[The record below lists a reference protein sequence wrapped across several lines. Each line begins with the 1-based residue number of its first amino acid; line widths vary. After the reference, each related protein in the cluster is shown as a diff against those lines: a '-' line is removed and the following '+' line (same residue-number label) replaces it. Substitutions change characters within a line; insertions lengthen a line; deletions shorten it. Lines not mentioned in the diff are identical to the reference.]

1 MKSHCSSLK
10 GLFLAST
17 AAVLAAGLATT
28 PAAAQAASGA
38 SAQGRAITIPA
49 QPLGAA
55 VQALSEQTDAVVIA
69 AGVRLN
75 GRRSAA
81 VSGAGTVEQALTTL
95 LRGTGL
101 GWRRDVNG
109 AYVIAPAADEPVRR
123 RQTTAPAALSA
134 PQQARPDVAAL
145 EDIVVTARRME
156 ERIIDVPVAVSAF
169 SAQQLDDRKV
179 EGGAELLRIVPNVS
193 FSKDNFTS
201 YNFSIRGIGSKV
213 LATTADPGVAVSFN
227 NTALL
232 RNRLFEQEY
241 FDVDRVE
248 VLRGPQGTLYGR
260 NATAGV
266 INMLPNLPELEQFSM
281 DAQWEVG
288 NHDSRRAK
296 GMINIPVGDTLAV
309 RGAFAVTQ
317 RDGFDYNT
325 VTQKNVNGRDL
336 WGARLGVLWQPTQNF
351 SANFLWE
358 RFREDDDRSRT
369 GKMLC
374 TRGTAPDKIDWTAP
388 DGTAMSTSAKSYW
401 TSTTITPSCTSSS
414 LYDDAAYGVPD
425 GRGFAMTAGLV
436 SIFPF
441 ETSPRRPG
449 DTARQNSQNN
459 TNQANGYDGSYLFPL
474 YIDPFATEG
483 DRQVADLRT
492 VSTAYDPKY
501 QADNDLFQLNL
512 EWKLTPGLTLSSQTL
527 YMEDGYSG
535 FQDFFRSYATGQ
547 MYSKDQVGRYNGQAR
562 VLKPQWAPWI
572 GNSVANGKPV
582 YVVYKDSSGALQC
595 GPLPDCGFP
604 TGGTFLDPQ
613 LGATDRLMAL
623 DLSQADSTQWS
634 QEFRLQSHGDGPFNF
649 NLGANWLKYKT
660 EENYWIFSNVF
671 TLMAIYANEG
681 AGKLGDFD
689 QYGRLTEQGQAKAAT
704 AAAGDFDASGR
715 LTAQGLAKV
724 AAGKLTDP
732 NAAVYIDPT
741 PLAGLLNGEGGDGH
755 NYIRSTS
762 ISRTES
768 WAVFGEGYW
777 KVREDLRLTL
787 GLRYTDDTKTITP
800 VPGQLLA
807 ATPDAVGDTST
818 GLVGRGYPRY
828 PDERMNWGEW
838 TGRAAVDWKP
848 DLAFTDDTLVYA
860 SYSRGYKGG
869 GGNPRDRDYNPA
881 LVNSSVLP
889 SRYDA
894 EFVNAYEAGVKN
906 MVAGGRL
913 MLNATA
919 FYYDYKDYQV
929 AQIIE
934 RAVHNEN
941 FDAKIWGA
949 EFETAWA
956 PTRHFRLDATLGLL
970 RTRIADGEESIDVMD
985 RLQGHDDWVVARPY
999 PGSPSTCVVPK
1010 AILGRISYT
1019 NDGLA
1024 PNAQPNVLGS
1034 IAAMRSLCP
1043 SMYFGGTWVPG
1054 SGSRYNYANGHRD
1067 QWQAQYPISW
1077 NPLTDAPNGGRGFA
1091 ADLSGNE
1098 LPNAP
1103 HLTFNLGA
1111 QYRFELPQGW
1121 DVTVRG
1127 DYYRQSDSWM
1137 RVYNSRP
1144 YDRLKGWANANL
1156 SLTLSNRSS
1165 DFTVQAY
1172 VKNVFDDT
1180 PIVDGFTGPDDL
1192 GNSTNVFTLDP
1203 RIIGV
1208 SVRKS
1213 F

>member
-248 VLRGPQGTLYGR
+248 VLRGPQGTLFGR

-296 GMINIPVGDTLAV
+296 GMINIPIGDTLAL
-309 RGAFAVTQ
+309 RFAAAATQ
-317 RDGFDYNT
+317 RDGFDYNSIS
-325 VTQKNVNGRDL
+325 QQNVNGRDL
-336 WGARLGVLWQPTQNF
+336 WGARLGVLWQPTENF
-351 SANFLWE
+351 RANFLWE

-374 TRGTAPDKIDWTAP
+374 TRGETPASIDWTDPNGVDRSHPTFA
-388 DGTAMSTSAKSYW
+388 YW
-401 TSTTITPSCTSSS
+401 TKTTITPGCTPDS
-414 LYDDAAYGVPD
+414 LYSDDAYGVPD
-425 GRGFAMTAGLV
+425 GRSFPITAGLINMTGVLV
-436 SIFPF
+436 SPNIPG
-441 ETSPRRPG
+441 RPPTPNWK
-449 DTARQNSQNN
+449 DPV
-459 TNQANGYDGSYLFPL
+459 ANGWDGGYLFPL
-474 YIDPFATEG
+474 YLDPFAVEG
-483 DRQVADLRT
+483 NRQVADLRT
-492 VSTAYDPKY
+492 ISTAYDPQF
-501 QADNDLFQLNL
+501 QAENDVFQLNL
-512 EWKLTPGLTLSSQTL
+512 EWDLTPGLTLHSQTL
-527 YMEDGYSG
+527 YMEDSYSG

-547 MYSKDQVGRYNGQAR
+547 MYAYETPGMLHGLTRTVA
-562 VLKPQWAPWI
+562 PAWAPWI
-572 GNSVANGKPV
+572 GSSQSDGKPV
-582 YVVYKDSSGALQC
+582 YGAVAGSFGEKLVC
-595 GPLPDCGFP
+595 GPLPNCGIP
-604 TGGTFLDPQ
+604 TGGVLLDPQ
-613 LGATDRLMAL
+613 LGATDRFMAL
-623 DLSQADSTQWS
+623 DLSQAESTQWS
-634 QEFRLQSHGDGPFNF
+634 QEFRLQSNWDGPFNF
-649 NLGANWLKYKT
+649 NLGANWLNYKT
-660 EENYWIFSNVF
+660 EENYWIISNVF
-671 TLMAIYANEG
+671 TMMAIDSNATYFNKG
-681 AGKLGDFD
+681 LTD
-689 QYGRLTEQGQAKAAT
+689 QYCNPTSKGQAAIE
-704 AAAGDFDASGR
+704 AGTF
-715 LTAQGLAKV
+715 
-724 AAGKLTDP
+724 DP
-732 NAAVYIDPT
+732 NVCTYIDPT
-741 PLAGLLNGEGGDGH
+741 PLAGLINGEGGDGH
-755 NYIRSTS
+755 NYFRSTS
-762 ISRTES
+762 ISQTES

-777 KVREDLRLTL
+777 KLREDLRLTL

-807 ATPDAVGDTST
+807 ATPDASHPDAT
-818 GLVGRGYPRY
+818 GLVGRGYPQY
-828 PDERMNWGEW
+828 PDEEMNWGEW
-838 TGRAAVDWKP
+838 SGRAAIDWKP

-869 GGNPRDRDYNPA
+869 GGNPRDRDYNPN
-881 LVNSSVLP
+881 LVNTPVLP
-889 SRYDA
+889 SRYDP
-894 EFVNAYEAGVKN
+894 EFVNAYEVGMKN
-906 MVAGGRL
+906 SLSGGRL
-913 MLNATA
+913 SFNATG

-929 AQIIE
+929 AQLIE
-934 RAVHNEN
+934 RAIHNEN
-941 FDAKIWGA
+941 FDAEIWGA

-956 PTRHFRLDATLGLL
+956 PTRNFRLDATLGLL
-970 RTRIADGEESIDVMD
+970 KTRIADGEESIDVMN
-985 RLQGHDDWVVARPY
+985 RTQGNEDWLVLKPW
-999 PGSPSTCVVPK
+999 PGSPSTCIVPK
-1010 AILGRISYT
+1010 DIVARIVSGTDYR
-1019 NDGLA
+1019 NDHVT
-1024 PNAQPNVLGS
+1024 PNNLGS
-1034 IAAMRSLCP
+1034 MTFIRSLCP
-1043 SMYFGGTWVPG
+1043 SMYYAGSWVPG
-1054 SGSRYNYANGHRD
+1054 SGATHNYADSHSD
-1067 QWQAQYPISW
+1067 QWQATHPINW
-1077 NPLTDAPNGGRGFA
+1077 DPLTMAPNGGRGFSD
-1091 ADLSGNE
+1091 DLSGNE

-1103 HLTFNLGA
+1103 RWTFNIGA
-1111 QYRFELPQGW
+1111 QYRIELPAGW
-1121 DVTVRG
+1121 DLMLRG
-1127 DYYRQSDSWM
+1127 DCYRQSDSWM
-1137 RVYNSRP
+1137 RVYNLAP
-1144 YDRLKGWANANL
+1144 YDRLKGWENANL
-1156 SLTLSNRSS
+1156 SLTLANASA
-1165 DFTVQAY
+1165 DFVVQAY

-1180 PIVDGFTGPDDL
+1180 PITDGFTGPDDL